1 MIHEALE
8 MDHSLRQRNGGD
20 EAGSLH
26 SSLFVGGQRARG
38 TTLLRWCRIES
49 VLQPYCGN
57 FQVLGYLPLNGM
69 GSRSV
74 GLSSATPSD

>member
-8 MDHSLRQRNGGD
+8 IDHSLRQRNGGD

-38 TTLLRWCRIES
+38 TTLLRWCRKSALRQISGPWISSFEWH
-49 VLQPYCGN
+49 
-57 FQVLGYLPLNGM
+57 
-69 GSRSV
+69 
-74 GLSSATPSD
+74 GL